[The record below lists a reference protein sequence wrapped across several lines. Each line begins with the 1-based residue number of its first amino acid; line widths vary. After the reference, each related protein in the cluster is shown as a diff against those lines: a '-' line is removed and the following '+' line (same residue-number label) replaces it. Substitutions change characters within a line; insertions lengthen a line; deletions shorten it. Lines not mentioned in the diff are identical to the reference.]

1 MPIPNQPLTDI
12 RITAKERVY
21 QTLRGWI
28 IDGTLQPGEK
38 ISDQEI
44 AKYFSVSRTP
54 VREAIQQLS
63 DQKLIDVYPG
73 RESLVAPIDLDVVR
87 QCYQM
92 MAELQALAVQFAF
105 SKITP
110 KMIWELEQINGEI
123 SSLDGLPDA
132 QAIPAWDQKFHDYF
146 FDLAGNDFLFD
157 FCRIL
162 YAHILRVEILHYSK
176 FRNILVSQ
184 EEHTVIINA
193 LKEGDLKSAKEA
205 MRENWL
211 YTMRALG

>member
-1 MPIPNQPLTDI
+1 MPIPSQPLADI

-21 QTLRGWI
+21 QTLREWI
-28 IDGTLQPGEK
+28 INGTLQPGEK
-38 ISDQEI
+38 ILDQEI

-54 VREAIQQLS
+54 VREAIQQLA
-63 DQKLIDVYPG
+63 DQKLIDIYPG

-92 MAELQALAVQFAF
+92 MAELQALAVEFAF
-105 SKITP
+105 PKINP
-110 KMIWELEQINGEI
+110 KMLWELAQINQEI
-123 SSLDGLPDA
+123 NNSGKSIDH

-146 FDLAGNDFLFD
+146 FDLAGNDFLFN
-157 FCRIL
+157 FCRVL

-176 FRNILVSQ
+176 FRNILASQ
-184 EEHTVIINA
+184 DEHTAIINA

-211 YTMRALG
+211 FTMRALS